1 MQEIKAAVHITKET
15 KPPTDTQQRNWKY
28 LSWATIIVSFAHM
41 VGALTLFSD
50 GSGWGRFIA
59 AMMTGLVDGAT
70 WVCATYLDFAKRRE
84 MKRNNAVV
92 ALLVGALT
100 ISFGLNLAYML
111 TNRPA
116 TLNGT
121 VATAIAVVFSI
132 FIPACIGVASL
143 TVGELEDSKSVN
155 VDKQNDQLSTKQH
168 RTTANVITPQPKAL
182 PAVNVDTVLEIPSSI
197 DKRAVDWHEQNEA
210 GATYAAISAG
220 LGGSPSRQYIGDQ
233 VKRYRAWLT
242 ALDTAS

>member
-1 MQEIKAAVHITKET
+1 MNEIKAAVHIKTEQPA

-50 GSGWGRFIA
+50 GSNWGKFIA

-92 ALLVGALT
+92 ALLIGALL

-155 VDKQNDQLSTKQH
+155 VDKQTATKSH
-168 RTTANVITPQPKAL
+168 KTTAKVITPETKLL
-182 PAVNVDTVLEIPSSI
+182 PAVDVDSVLDLPSSV
-197 DKRAVDWHEQNEA
+197 DDRAIKWHERNEA
-210 GATYAAISAG
+210 GETYAAISTS

-242 ALDTAS
+242 AQLDS

>member
-1 MQEIKAAVHITKET
+1 MNEIKAAVHIKNEA

-50 GSGWGRFIA
+50 GSNWGKFIA
-59 AMMTGLVDGAT
+59 SMMTGLVDGAT

-92 ALLVGALT
+92 ALLIGALT

-116 TLNGT
+116 TLNGN

-155 VDKQNDQLSTKQH
+155 VDNKSSTKSH
-168 RTTANVITPQPKAL
+168 KTTAKVITPETPETKLL
-182 PAVNVDTVLEIPSSI
+182 PAVDVDTVLDLPSGI
-197 DKRAVDWHEQNEA
+197 DDRAVKWHDRNKA
-210 GATYAAISAG
+210 GETYAAISTSV
-220 LGGSPSRQYIGDQ
+220 GGSPSRQYIGDQ

-242 ALDTAS
+242 AQLDS